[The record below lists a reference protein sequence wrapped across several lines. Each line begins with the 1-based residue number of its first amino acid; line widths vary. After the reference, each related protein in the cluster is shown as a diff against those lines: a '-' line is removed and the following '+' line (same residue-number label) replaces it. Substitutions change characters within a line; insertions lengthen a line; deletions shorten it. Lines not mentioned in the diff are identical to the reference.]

1 MSAIIILTLRIAL
14 AITLYAFVVSALL
27 ILWRDLKRQSKGV
40 ISTVVPKIII
50 TTREDGTSES
60 YEFTLSEVTIG
71 RDPNSSCRLE
81 DNSISAQHAR
91 LNYNQTQWWV
101 EDLGSTNGT
110 FLNQEPVTTP
120 QIITSGDNLRCG
132 RIVFQIQIG
141 DILEAD
147 VDDRG

>member
-1 MSAIIILTLRIAL
+1 MSATILLALRIAL
-14 AITLYAFVVSALL
+14 AITLYAFVISALL

-40 ISTVVPKIII
+40 IQTVLPTIKI

-60 YEFTLSEVTIG
+60 YEYTLSEVTIG
-71 RDPNSSCRLE
+71 RDPNSNCQLD

-91 LNYNQTQWWV
+91 LTYQQTQWWV

-120 QIITSGDNLRCG
+120 QVITSGDNLRCG

-141 DILEAD
+141 DIPGGDA
-147 VDDRG
+147 DDR

>member
-1 MSAIIILTLRIAL
+1 MSAIILLTLRIAL
-14 AITLYAFVVSALL
+14 AITLYAFVISALL
-27 ILWRDLKRQSKGV
+27 VLWRDLRRQSKGV
-40 ISTVVPKIII
+40 IPSVVPTIKI

-60 YEFTLSEVTIG
+60 YEYTLSEVTIG
-71 RDPNSSCRLE
+71 RDPNSSCQLD

-91 LNYNQTQWWV
+91 LTYQQTQWWV

-120 QIITSGDNLRCG
+120 QVITSGDKLRCG

-141 DILEAD
+141 DIPGAD
-147 VDDRG
+147 IDDS